1 MIQAKRAKCKH
12 KITQRTTNSIFLH
25 KYFWKSPFVELLNR
39 LSVNTW
45 MWKRTNT
52 AQGKR
57 TYWTQSEIKQN
68 ITKKTTRKQLWQIWM
83 CVWNLLFS
91 PRRISREYKQK
102 KRVNNKKQ
110 QLNNKNKSR
119 EKKYIFESK
128 ELINVNKIRRRSAR
142 QCCQLAPPRGEHN
155 KRKKHWQNKSVQ

>member
-25 KYFWKSPFVELLNR
+25 KYFWKSPFVELLNC
-39 LSVNTW
+39 LSANTW

-52 AQGKR
+52 TRGKR

-68 ITKKTTRKQLWQIWM
+68 ITKKTRKQLWQIWM

-102 KRVNNKKQ
+102 NESQQQKTTTKQQEQIKREKIYFREQRTNQCQQNKK
-110 QLNNKNKSR
+110 
-119 EKKYIFESK
+119 KK
-128 ELINVNKIRRRSAR
+128 RSAVLPAR
-142 QCCQLAPPRGEHN
+142 ATTWRTQQ
-155 KRKKHWQNKSVQ
+155 KKETLKNKSVQ